1 MSASLGV
8 LERYWNCHLTARGR
22 VSGKPRRVTVWFAL
36 GPGTVYLTG
45 GAEPPHWCRNVA
57 AHEEVS
63 LEIGP
68 HRLIGRARIVPEGQ
82 GAEEIRNR
90 FVDRYILAR
99 MARPFGGYTR
109 SVAVEV
115 VVEALESNSNL

>member
-1 MSASLGV
+1 M
-8 LERYWNCHLTARGR
+8 
-22 VSGKPRRVTVWFAL
+22 
-36 GPGTVYLTG
+36 
-45 GAEPPHWCRNVA
+45 
-57 AHEEVS
+57 
-63 LEIGP
+63 
-68 HRLIGRARIVPEGQ
+68 PEGQ